1 MKTKKLAFASGIVG
15 LVAGIFGIL
24 AFVALLILMPFDEA
38 LGAVFVVLFMFA
50 SSGLKIASIVLGIIS
65 LIQYQND
72 PRVNKAAGVLL
83 IVGGALMIIPLISG
97 IGNILIIVGG
107 SLYLASLKKF
117 DESN

>member
-15 LVAGIFGIL
+15 LAAGIFGIIGFIL
-24 AFVALLILMPFDEA
+24 VATLMSLDETTGMVAMMLLGLVGI
-38 LGAVFVVLFMFA
+38 
-50 SSGLKIASIVLGIIS
+50 GLKIASIVLGIIS

-97 IGNILIIVGG
+97 IGNILLIVGG
-107 SLYLASLKKF
+107 SLYLTSLKKF